1 MFRRLAPVPSPAPP
15 SAAVETPSHTVY
27 RQAFDGADAALAV
40 LSADGEWRLANAA
53 LGRVLGRP
61 ADALV
66 GTRAHET
73 LFDAAILARMTALF
87 AAPAD
92 APRQRQVLES
102 AEDPAPG
109 AAGGA
114 TAWRLVLTPL
124 GDDGAW
130 LLECRDMTAE
140 RRRAREQAEAAR
152 MQDHLAH
159 GLSHDLRAPLRG
171 IAGFAARLEE
181 SGAVAESGRPDL
193 ARIRAAARRAEGL
206 VQALLELLRAARQP
220 LRERE
225 VDVSL
230 LCEWVAAE
238 LQDADAARA
247 ATIEVPAG
255 LSVRGDEH
263 ALKLLLRQ
271 VLHNAW
277 KFSATRER
285 VEITVAGAR
294 EGDRLRLS
302 VHDRGCGFDM
312 RYADKLFLP
321 FQRLHGV
328 EQGGGDGLG
337 LAIAQQV
344 AARHGGRIWADSRPG
359 EGSTFFIELP
369 AAAGEGGEH
378 GP

>member
-1 MFRRLAPVPSPAPP
+1 MFRRLAPVLSPAPP

-40 LSADGEWRLANAA
+40 VSAQGEWQLANAA
-53 LGRVLGRP
+53 LGRLVGRP
-61 ADALV
+61 VDALV
-66 GTRAHET
+66 GTRAHEV
-73 LFDAAILARMTALF
+73 LFDGAIHARMAALF

-92 APRQRQVLES
+92 GPRQRQVLES
-102 AEDPAPG
+102 AEDPGPG
-109 AAGGA
+109 SAGTA
-114 TAWRLVLTPL
+114 RAWRVGLTPL
-124 GDDGAW
+124 GDHGAW
-130 LLECRDMTAE
+130 LLECRDITAD
-140 RRRAREQAEAAR
+140 RRRGREQVEAAR
-152 MQDHLAH
+152 MQEHLAH

-171 IAGFAARLEE
+171 IAGFAARLEDA
-181 SGAVAESGRPDL
+181 GAVAGSGIADL

-206 VQALLELLRAARQP
+206 VQALLELLRVSRQP
-220 LRERE
+220 LRESE

-255 LSVRGDEH
+255 LAAHGDEH

-277 KFSATRER
+277 KFSAARDR
-285 VEITVAGAR
+285 VEITVDGAR

-321 FQRLHGV
+321 FQRLHGA